1 MNDQRE
7 TGDLDRRTVLLLGL
21 AGASTLIAGQSASVF
36 AQERKGVEIKILR
49 EGPSIIPGFAKVQVR
64 DAVFEPGGT
73 TGAPTA
79 MKNAMICH
87 CIAGTLEVNQEG
99 KTFTADT
106 GYVWTC
112 NVGAMESSTNKGTT
126 QAIMRIF
133 DLLPS

>member
-1 MNDQRE
+1 MMKGQSE
-7 TGDLDRRTVLLLGL
+7 TDVERRTILLLGL
-21 AGASTLIAGQSASVF
+21 AGASALMAGTSSRVL
-36 AQERKGVEIKILR
+36 AQERKGVEIKVLR
-49 EGPSIIPGFAKVQVR
+49 EGPSMIPGFAKVQVR

-79 MKNAMICH
+79 MKNAMICQ
-87 CIAGTLEVNQEG
+87 CTAGTLEVNQDG

-112 NVGAMESSTNKGTT
+112 NVGTMEGSSNKGTT